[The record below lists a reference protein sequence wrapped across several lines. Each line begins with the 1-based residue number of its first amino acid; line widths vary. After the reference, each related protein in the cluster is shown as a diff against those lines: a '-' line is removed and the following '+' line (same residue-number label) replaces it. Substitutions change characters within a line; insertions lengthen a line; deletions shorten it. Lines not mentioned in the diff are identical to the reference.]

1 MRRNSAQSG
10 PRGITPA
17 AAWRANTSFCDSRI
31 ESLRSTESVESQQQP
46 HCVRV
51 EKFVGALHRLG
62 IGLSMESLM
71 DVAQYFAH
79 DEDRMLVDLV
89 AVQRSMQQL
98 RQQTSTRAMQR
109 QMQRHNKRRAKPIQP
124 ARWRPTYKIDA
135 VEALQAQQGWALSP

>member
-1 MRRNSAQSG
+1 MSIDA
-10 PRGITPA
+10 
-17 AAWRANTSFCDSRI
+17 
-31 ESLRSTESVESQQQP
+31 
-46 HCVRV
+46 
-51 EKFVGALHRLG
+51 VGLA
-62 IGLSMESLM
+62 
-71 DVAQYFAH
+71 
-79 DEDRMLVDLV
+79 MLVDLV